1 MYSRDA
7 LRERNPWQGALTSIK
22 RRANGAALGRRRR
35 RRLRE
40 KLVQKCAT
48 RWKGPQALPTAR
60 PLQTDGEIA
69 CRPGEARRVR
79 NPGYR
84 MMPSSVALE
93 RADYANGCFKN
104 RASAILRLGEPK
116 TRKRGLLTRST
127 VCKQSLAVQRQC
139 ARSLVWEHVWAD
151 SKNQVRSELRL
162 VLRLN

>member
-22 RRANGAALGRRRR
+22 RRANNAALGRRRR

-104 RASAILRLGEPK
+104 HASAEKLCILLSVLCCQAHK
-116 TRKRGLLTRST
+116 ASDST
-127 VCKQSLAVQRQC
+127 VSAV
-139 ARSLVWEHVWAD
+139 LGHFGIEP
-151 SKNQVRSELRL
+151 SE
-162 VLRLN
+162 